1 MSISKKLG
9 LPSIREH
16 LAQPRIVRDVNSE
29 HQESISRLE
38 RMAIY
43 ISDHIG
49 TPGFFFLILLWTV
62 VWLSWN
68 LLAPASWQFDKPMS
82 FVFWLFI
89 SNCIQIF
96 LMPLI
101 MVAQNLQ
108 SRHADLRAESDYEVN
123 KAAAASVEIILQHI
137 RYQTH
142 QMAAFAQKLDL
153 PLVSLEPEAESVP
166 PQVKPPAA

>member
-1 MSISKKLG
+1 MSVSKRLG

-16 LAQPRIVRDVNSE
+16 LLRPRVVRDVNTE
-29 HQESISRLE
+29 HKEGISRLE
-38 RMAIY
+38 RMAVF

-68 LLAPASWQFDKPMS
+68 LLAPASWQFDRPMS

-108 SRHADLRAESDYEVN
+108 SRHAELRAESDYEVN
-123 KAAAASVEIILQHI
+123 KTAAASVEIILQHI

-142 QMAAFAQKLDL
+142 QLVAVAEKLGL
-153 PLVSLEPEAESVP
+153 
-166 PQVKPPAA
+166 PPAALGPEPEDPPLAARQPQA

>member
-1 MSISKKLG
+1 MSISQKLG
-9 LPSIREH
+9 LPSIREF
-16 LAQPRIVRDVNSE
+16 LARLRPVRDVNTE
-29 HQESISRLE
+29 LHQKISRLE
-38 RMAIY
+38 RMAVFIA
-43 ISDHIG
+43 DHIG

-62 VWLSWN
+62 FWLSWN
-68 LLAPASWQFDKPMS
+68 LLAPPSWQFDRPMS

-108 SRHADLRAESDYEVN
+108 NRHAELRAENDYQVN
-123 KAAAASVEIILQHI
+123 LAAAASVEIILQHI

-142 QMAAFAQKLDL
+142 QMVAISEKLGL
-153 PLVSLEPEAESVP
+153 PPVVDEPES
-166 PQVKPPAA
+166 K